1 MSKSLMIIGVGP
13 GIGQAVARRFGREG
27 WQIVLTGRSA
37 QRLDSLVAEL
47 KADGITAHAAPAD
60 ATDAEALRAALA
72 KAEALTGGLSAVHF
86 NAGVVRNQDLFSMSD
101 AEIVSDLAID
111 VAAGFN
117 TIRAATEVFGSR
129 GGTILVTGGGL
140 GVHPSADWAVLGA
153 AKAALRNM
161 VQGLAEPL
169 AQNGIRIGLAT
180 VATLVSP
187 GSDEASGAAEVFWT
201 LATDPNASWE
211 AVFPAA

>member
-117 TIRAATEVFGSR
+117 TIRDAEMLAERLDDLRRHMRHLPPGALVKVLHGALAIDQSHNDAT
-129 GGTILVTGGGL
+129 
-140 GVHPSADWAVLGA
+140 VLGPHGAVHGNDA
-153 AKAALRNM
+153 AVIDARFFHG
-161 VQGLAEPL
+161 V
-169 AQNGIRIGLAT
+169 T
-180 VATLVSP
+180 
-187 GSDEASGAAEVFWT
+187 
-201 LATDPNASWE
+201 TDAP
-211 AVFPAA
+211 